1 MIIDLWPIHSWSD
14 RPLSPINT
22 SFQML
27 VNNCPWPGKPKLVRV
42 SSTDFDIWYRYMIL
56 VLVVAPMGCAGNA
69 LVDLFPTSA
78 WTSSLMM
85 IAPMG
90 HKLSLT
96 PTFSWDILLDSSH
109 VLRLI
114 LTELFWRA
122 HWTGRELSH
131 CWAFIKTKADCKTK
145 TKDHKWKW
153 VWGPKTKVATKQQD
167 KDKTKAKTRYTQ
179 KQSSNQ
185 KCIKEIKI

>member
-1 MIIDLWPIHSWSD
+1 MIGLMIIDLWPIHSWSD

-109 VLRLI
+109 VLRLMNRSN
-114 LTELFWRA
+114 EW
-122 HWTGRELSH
+122 
-131 CWAFIKTKADCKTK
+131 TK
-145 TKDHKWKW
+145 TRRKAETKYTDTNDETRNR
-153 VWGPKTKVATKQQD
+153 WGERGGRRPIVMV
-167 KDKTKAKTRYTQ
+167 
-179 KQSSNQ
+179 N
-185 KCIKEIKI
+185 ELNL